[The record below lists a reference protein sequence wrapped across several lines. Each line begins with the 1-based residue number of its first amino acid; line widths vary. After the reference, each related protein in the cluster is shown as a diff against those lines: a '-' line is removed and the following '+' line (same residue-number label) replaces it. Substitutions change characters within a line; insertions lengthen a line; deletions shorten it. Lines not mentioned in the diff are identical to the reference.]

1 MNNKL
6 IHFVKVYYR
15 AKRISQ
21 FAREQFENVVHY
33 CCGVSASNNELS
45 YEIFHVGAFGGPVI
59 VPIRR
64 PDIVNIPENV
74 ESVIIKDGFA
84 YELNKTH
91 R

>member
-6 IHFVKVYYR
+6 IHFIHVYFR

-21 FAREQFENVVHY
+21 FAREQFDNVVHY

-45 YEIFHVGAFGGPVI
+45 YEICRVGAFGGPVI

-64 PDIVNIPENV
+64 PDIVVKSENV
-74 ESVIIKDGFA
+74 DSIIIKDGFA
-84 YELNKTH
+84 FELNKSH